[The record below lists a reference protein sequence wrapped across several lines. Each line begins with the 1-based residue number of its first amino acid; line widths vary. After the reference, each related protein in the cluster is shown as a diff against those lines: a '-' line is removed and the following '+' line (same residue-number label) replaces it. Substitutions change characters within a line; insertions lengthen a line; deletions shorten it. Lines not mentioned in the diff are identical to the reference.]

1 MHSRERGKH
10 NEPHVHV
17 DVRHEYFGSFSILDG
32 RKLTDDYIKAKDM
45 KKIHKKIADDRE
57 QLIDKLNITILEKAS
72 QTNLEK

>member
-1 MHSRERGKH
+1 M
-10 NEPHVHV
+10 
-17 DVRHEYFGSFSILDG
+17 DG